1 MDLMNRS
8 TVFLGLLRK
17 AKADDTLMIR
27 GKVKLNL
34 DLDKISNNMDISM

>member
-1 MDLMNRS
+1 MNRS
-8 TVFLGLLRK
+8 TIFLGLLRK

-27 GKVKLNL
+27 GKKIKLNL